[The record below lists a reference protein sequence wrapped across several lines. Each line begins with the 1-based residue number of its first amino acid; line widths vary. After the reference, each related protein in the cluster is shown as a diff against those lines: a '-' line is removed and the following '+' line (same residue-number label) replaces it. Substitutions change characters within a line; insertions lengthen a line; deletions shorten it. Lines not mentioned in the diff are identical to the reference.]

1 MIQFNQDEVCKLIKA
16 VTYYRDI
23 VTGSDEI
30 WDRYNDVA
38 IKLHNYGEEVETS
51 DRLSCSTDK

>member
-51 DRLSCSTDK
+51 TDS